1 MGPAEGVLFWI
12 ALALYSI
19 GWLLLILGPV
29 FKKERAARIGYRLL
43 VVALVAHTACILT
56 RWVVTGHGP
65 VMRNFENALAGSWVI
80 ACVSVYLA
88 SRREPYRLLCMA
100 AIPVVMLLLG
110 YGLTQAADREPLSP
124 ALRTPW
130 LYIHVTFAWISFG
143 TFTAASCAAAVF
155 LIKSRRTKSAG
166 DLDDPQS
173 PARTLV
179 SLDELQFRLVAY
191 GFVSAAVMIAS
202 GAIWA
207 RLLWGTYWGWDPV
220 ETWSLASWIVYG
232 LYIHLRLI
240 FGWHM
245 QRAAWLA
252 LFAVIPVIVSF
263 WGVGL
268 MMNSRHLFE
277 VMDMVTH

>member
-1 MGPAEGVLFWI
+1 MGRVEGVLFWI
-12 ALALYSI
+12 ALGLYSV

-29 FKKERAARIGYRLL
+29 FRKEKPAGVGYRLL
-43 VVALVAHTACILT
+43 VAALVAHTACILS
-56 RWVVTGHGP
+56 RWIVTGHGP

-80 ACVSVYLA
+80 ACVSVFMA
-88 SRREPYRLLCMA
+88 SRREMFRMLCMM
-100 AIPVVMLLLG
+100 AIPVVILLLG

-155 LIKSRRTKSAG
+155 LIRSRRAG
-166 DLDDPQS
+166 AAAPEAQRSLE
-173 PARTLV
+173 
-179 SLDELQFRLVAY
+179 SLDELQFRLIAY
-191 GFVSAAVMIAS
+191 GFVAAAVMIAS

-232 LYIHLRLI
+232 LYIPLRLI
-240 FGWHM
+240 FGWRM
-245 QRAAWLA
+245 RRAAWLA
-252 LFAVIPVIVSF
+252 LLAVTPVIVSF

-277 VMDMVTH
+277 VMDMVVR

>member
-1 MGPAEGVLFWI
+1 MGPVEGLLFWI
-12 ALALYSI
+12 ALGLYSL

-29 FKKERAARIGYRLL
+29 FHAERAAKAGYRLL
-43 VVALVAHTACILT
+43 VVALLAHTACILA
-56 RWVVTGHGP
+56 RWIVTGHGP

-80 ACVSVYLA
+80 AAVSVFLA
-88 SRREPYRLLCMA
+88 SRRDLFRLMCVA
-100 AIPVVMLLLG
+100 AIPVVMILLG
-110 YGLTQAADREPLSP
+110 YGLTQAADREPLAP

-155 LIKSRRTKSAG
+155 LVKSRGA
-166 DLDDPQS
+166 LDAADEQRRRS
-173 PARTLV
+173 IE
-179 SLDELQFRLVAY
+179 SLDELQFRLIAY
-191 GFVSAAVMIAS
+191 GFVAAAVMIAS

-240 FGWHM
+240 FGWRM
-245 QRAAWLA
+245 RRAAWLA

-277 VMDMVTH
+277 VMDMVTR